1 MYILCY
7 PVAIQNLFVF
17 PGVFGFFF
25 FFLENCSCVWP
36 VGLCCARVRPRCCTH
51 SAVAAAAVDS
61 SASPGRAD
69 RSRDR
74 NNRCRRMCAR
84 RRGGVPHR
92 APPPPH
98 RCTPYIVPTVL
109 DRIYRVVRL
118 MVVIRLVGFVRCN
131 FPLIR
136 VSEEWPK
143 PSFTTTTYRIL
154 FNGEGFSLKLSRV
167 NGLRAMSWTVC
178 FSRL

>member
-1 MYILCY
+1 MRIAFFSQSFPLCKHPTLGGY
-7 PVAIQNLFVF
+7 TKRVCFHWCF
-17 PGVFGFFF
+17 C
-25 FFLENCSCVWP
+25 FLENCSRVRP
-36 VGLCCARVRPRCCTH
+36 AGFCCARVRSRCCTH
-51 SAVAAAAVDS
+51 SAAAAVDS

-109 DRIYRVVRL
+109 DRVYRVIL
-118 MVVIRLVGFVRCN
+118 LTVVIRFVRYS
-131 FPLIR
+131 FPPHTCLR
-136 VSEEWPK
+136 WTAKNRHSSPQ
-143 PSFTTTTYRIL
+143 L
-154 FNGEGFSLKLSRV
+154 GEYYLTWRCFP
-167 NGLRAMSWTVC
+167 RAVVV
-178 FSRL
+178 